1 MDAVS
6 PQIGGSGGNTTLYIV
21 IFFSCIVCVL
31 SGVFSFRAQAARAEF
46 ERERIKAEF
55 DEKARITEIEQER
68 VKAQDE
74 IEQERAEFEQ
84 ERAEAR
90 ADEKARTTELEQERV
105 KAQADEKARTSE
117 ISAKL
122 SVREELL
129 KKLEERVTADL
140 SAAAK
145 TVKDA
150 NELKRNAVKASNDA
164 AWHLGEAEKAQE
176 RADATGKENDKRLAE
191 EKKKMAD
198 EATKKVEKA
207 QKEADDAIEKANE
220 EAKKAKELKE
230 KLDKA
235 NAKIDKLATSDE
247 SVTFAIPAE
256 NEDETQ
262 SPLQKEANKHLSG
275 QTVQEIQLVSKNG
288 GVSQEIQQVG
298 GGVSQGIQQ
307 VGGGVSQ
314 GIQQV
319 GGGVSQGIQQV
330 GGGVSQGIQEIPM
343 KDRRVSQG
351 IQQVGGGVSQGIQQ
365 VGGGVSQGIQQVGG
379 GVSQGIQQVG
389 GMGLCFSG
397 STKVNMVSG
406 ETMCIKDISLGDE
419 LAGGTLVDATLQ
431 IKNRSNDPFYRFN
444 STELGDCVYVTGS
457 HYIHHDDK
465 YIFVRDH
472 PEAVLTDK
480 CDDILYCLVTS
491 DHTIPVGEFKFW
503 DWEDNLIRN

>member
-330 GGGVSQGIQEIPM
+330 GG
-343 KDRRVSQG
+343 
-351 IQQVGGGVSQGIQQ
+351 
-365 VGGGVSQGIQQVGG
+365 
-379 GVSQGIQQVG
+379 
-389 GMGLCFSG
+389 MGLCFSG

>member
-207 QKEADDAIEKANE
+207 QKEADDAIEKASE

-275 QTVQEIQLVSKNG
+275 QTVQEIQLVSKN
-288 GVSQEIQQVG
+288 
-298 GGVSQGIQQ
+298 
-307 VGGGVSQ
+307 
-314 GIQQV
+314 
-319 GGGVSQGIQQV
+319 
-330 GGGVSQGIQEIPM
+330 
-343 KDRRVSQG
+343 
-351 IQQVGGGVSQGIQQ
+351 GGVSQGIQQ